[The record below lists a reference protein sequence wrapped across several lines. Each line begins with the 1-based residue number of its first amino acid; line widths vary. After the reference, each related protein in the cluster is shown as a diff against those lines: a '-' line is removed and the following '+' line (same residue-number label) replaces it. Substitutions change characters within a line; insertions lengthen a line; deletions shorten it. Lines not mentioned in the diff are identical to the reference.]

1 MTKEELKQILEQY
14 KLWLDDLT
22 KGSRADLR
30 EDSLYMDDLISALI
44 APDLR
49 QPNLKGADL
58 RWANLRGA
66 DLREANLRGA
76 DLRYADPTDT
86 ILNKG

>member
-1 MTKEELKQILEQY
+1 MKQEELKQ
-14 KLWLDDLT
+14 
-22 KGSRADLR
+22 
-30 EDSLYMDDLISALI
+30 ISALI

-76 DLRYADPTDT
+76 DLREADPTDT
-86 ILNKG
+86 ILDEG